1 MANQMESFGLILSVL
16 GGVFAVVAAI
26 GLALSRVDDDGCP
39 KWISLGCV
47 DSVFFAGFFYFIFGL
62 SKGIADAFRDRSS
75 GSFFLSVIFLISFSV
90 ASFGI
95 WLMIKY

>member
-1 MANQMESFGLILSVL
+1 MSSQIESLGLIISILA
-16 GGVFAVVAAI
+16 GVFALLAVI

-39 KWISLGCV
+39 KWLSLGCV

-75 GSFFLSVIFLISFSV
+75 GSFFLTCIFLISFSV